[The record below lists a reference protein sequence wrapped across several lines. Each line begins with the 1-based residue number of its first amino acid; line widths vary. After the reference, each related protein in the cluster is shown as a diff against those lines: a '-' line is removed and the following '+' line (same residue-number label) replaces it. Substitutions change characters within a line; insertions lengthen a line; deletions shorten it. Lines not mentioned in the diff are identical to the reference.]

1 MTRSENKRGTS
12 GFTLIEVCVTVGIIG
27 ILALIA
33 IPNMIGWRAERQLQ
47 GAAREFYGNLQHGRF
62 TAIREAVNVSMT
74 INSPSGDYRIF
85 IDPNQNYTVDAGEQ
99 VLRDVT
105 TPSQVSV
112 DATNFTGNRIQFD
125 SRGMVAGPIS
135 LNERLE
141 FFNNRGD
148 RVTVRVNLVGR
159 LWIEI

>member
-1 MTRSENKRGTS
+1 MTRSENKRGTL

-85 IDPNQNYTVDAGEQ
+85 VDPNQNYTLDAGEQ

-112 DATNFTGNRIQFD
+112 DATNLPGNQTQFD
-125 SRGMVAGPIS
+125 SRGMALVQGN
-135 LNERLE
+135 LR

-148 RVTVRVNLVGR
+148 QVEIHLNPVGR
-159 LWIEI
+159 LWIDM